1 MCARHAQT
9 AFDALLVD
17 PQFKGEILLD
27 ELMAKHTS
35 FRIGGPARYYAR
47 VGSLGSLKRLLAACA
62 ESGIPW
68 YVAGRGSNLLVA
80 DAGYEGVVIT
90 LSNDF
95 ANFRYDEDTQRFYA
109 GGGVLLS
116 LLVQESFRRCLAGLE
131 FLVDTPGSVGGALS
145 MNAGTSSECIGT
157 QVESVTILTKQQ
169 ELVRLDKDELLWGY
183 RKSSFEPG
191 EIIVECELR
200 ATPADPFYIR
210 GKMEGFRA
218 RRRKTQP
225 LSVASC
231 GSMFINPPD
240 MSAGKLI
247 EDAGCKG
254 LSVGGAC
261 VSDMHANFIVN
272 EGKATAHDVVTLI
285 EIVQAKV
292 FECYGVKLKP
302 EVRFL
307 GFA

>member
-1 MCARHAQT
+1 MCARHAQS

-17 PQFKGEILLD
+17 SQFKGEILLD
-27 ELMAKHTS
+27 EPMAKHTT
-35 FRIGGPARYYAR
+35 FRIGGPARYFAR
-47 VGSLGSLKRLLAACA
+47 VGSLGALKRLLAACA
-62 ESGIPW
+62 QCDIAW

-80 DAGYEGVVIT
+80 DAGFDGVVIT
-90 LSNDF
+90 LSHDF
-95 ANFRYDEDTQRFYA
+95 ANFRYDEETQRFYA
-109 GGGVLLS
+109 GGGVLTS
-116 LLVQESFRRCLAGLE
+116 TLVQESFRRCLAGLE
-131 FLVDTPGSVGGALS
+131 FLVDTPGTVGGALS
-145 MNAGTSSECIGT
+145 MNAGTSSECIGS
-157 QVESVTILTKQQ
+157 QVESVTILTADQ

-183 RKSSFEPG
+183 RKSSFAPG
-191 EIIVECELR
+191 EVIVECELR
-200 ATPADPFYIR
+200 ATLADPFYIR
-210 GKMEGFRA
+210 GKMEGFRT

-240 MSAGKLI
+240 GSAGQLI
-247 EDAGCKG
+247 DGAGCKG
-254 LSVGGAC
+254 LRVGGAC

-272 EGKATAHDVVTLI
+272 EGRATAHDVVALI
-285 EIVQAKV
+285 DLVQTKV